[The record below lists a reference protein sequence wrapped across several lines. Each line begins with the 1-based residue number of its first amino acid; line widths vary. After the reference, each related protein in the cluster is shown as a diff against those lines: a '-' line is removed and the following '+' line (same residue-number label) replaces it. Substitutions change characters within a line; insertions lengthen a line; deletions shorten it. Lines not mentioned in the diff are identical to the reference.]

1 MVTMRRM
8 RHLFLV
14 MSWGFVVFWSGLAH
28 AQSPAAVR
36 VLFHGGQSG
45 LYGLDLAGSTVVELG
60 ESSFASEAVASL
72 DMKWLPGDAVLLGQA
87 SGLGFAVYDSNQS
100 LVSVLDPQARY
111 RDITRVAVA
120 SYSAFG
126 VPSRVLIGDS
136 FSSVVTIRDLQTQ
149 QTVWYRSALNGT
161 SFGIVSAVA
170 ALPDNHVLLGL
181 RWDDIGLSV
190 IDIYD
195 TALGADPQ
203 EITSIDY
210 AGSPD
215 FVKVVPEIADL
226 RDVFARQDGTLLVGT
241 ASRVLVLDADANIT
255 SELPLTMFG
264 IVGEVASVR
273 WTPDGRVVFA
283 TFERGAWTRPSEGHR
298 VHWWDVDTNE
308 VISSGSLNAAPA
320 AIDTWL
326 GHGGTGTDG
335 FVAGLDQLA
344 DGKVEDLEALAVSLS
359 NLTPSR
365 GDILSVRVVVSN
377 LGQFPVPTL
386 RFEVEV
392 GAGTCEQVQSFP
404 EPVGSADGVIVYPAA
419 TYDVLATRVVSAEL
433 TPGAWCLRATV
444 TSLDG
449 ELLEFS
455 PRVDFEVIDAV
466 SLGETVDQEELD
478 FRDAPDM
485 GADAGDMGPLPSPPS
500 DDGCGCSSVAE
511 PDLSGLLLLLAFV
524 VRRRLRRDAAGA

>member
-1 MVTMRRM
+1 M
-8 RHLFLV
+8 
-14 MSWGFVVFWSGLAH
+14 
-28 AQSPAAVR
+28 R
-36 VLFHGGQSG
+36 VLFHGGQTS
-45 LYGLDLAGSTVVELG
+45 LYGLDLAGTTVVELG
-60 ESSFASEAVASL
+60 EAPFAAEAVAAL

-87 SGLGFAVYDSNQS
+87 SGLGFAVYDSDQS
-100 LVSVLDPQARY
+100 LISVLDPQARY

-126 VPSRVLIGDS
+126 VPSRMLIGDS

-161 SFGIVSAVA
+161 SFGVVAAVA
-170 ALPDNHVLLGL
+170 TLPDNHVLLGL
-181 RWDDIGLSV
+181 RWDDLGLSV
-190 IDIYD
+190 IDMYD
-195 TALGADPQ
+195 TALGAEAQ
-203 EITSIDY
+203 EIASSDY
-210 AGSPD
+210 VGAPVD
-215 FVKVVPEIADL
+215 VKVVPEIEDL

-241 ASRVLVLDADANIT
+241 ASRVLVLDADGNIT

-273 WTPDGRVVFA
+273 WTPEGRVVFA

-298 VHWWDVDTNE
+298 VHWWDVDTHE

-344 DGKVEDLEALAVSLS
+344 DGKIEDLEALAISLS

-365 GDILSVRVVVSN
+365 GDILAVRVVVSN
-377 LGQFPVPTL
+377 QGQFPVPTL

-392 GAGTCEQVQSFP
+392 GAGTCDEVQSFP
-404 EPVGSADGVIVYPAA
+404 EPVGSANGVIVYPAA
-419 TYDVLATRVVSAEL
+419 TYDVLATRVVNAEL

-444 TSLDG
+444 TSLEG

-455 PRVDFEVIDAV
+455 PRVDFEVVDAV
-466 SLGETVDQEELD
+466 SLGETVEQEELD

-485 GADAGDMGPLPSPPS
+485 GADAGDMGLPPDPPS
-500 DDGCGCSSVAE
+500 DEGCGCSSVAE

-524 VRRRLRRDAAGA
+524 VRRRLRRGAAGA